1 MDSNISRIY
10 LGSIT
15 LRVIGD
21 LNKDS
26 EGNFIFAGVARAD
39 SDKYD
44 ANASSHR
51 GGFDEKATTLLREV
65 GRVANAQNYEILI
78 EGELPLNISN

>member
-15 LRVIGD
+15 LRIIGD
-21 LNKDS
+21 LNKEANGS
-26 EGNFIFAGVARAD
+26 LVFTGVVRAF

-51 GGFDEKATTLLREV
+51 GGFDESATTLLREV
-65 GRVANAQNYEILI
+65 GRVANAQDYEILI
-78 EGELPLNISN
+78 EGEMPLNIVK